1 LLSYLHKKI
10 NSFKIYFKT
19 GAATGIGTAERLK
32 YEAIAWYEGA
42 SFRLIQ
48 IYKRNKCSF
57 LDIF

>member
-32 YEAIAWYEGA
+32 YEAIAW
-42 SFRLIQ
+42 
-48 IYKRNKCSF
+48 
-57 LDIF
+57 